1 MAEVDHEE
9 QRDVERWAA
18 IGAARRAPAA
28 GENAGAPAL
37 HVYNFCH
44 ELLEV
49 AVEPLVVGRAEEMG
63 GETGEQRA
71 GASEGAPL
79 ADLSSIAGG
88 KGGSGAEQGRPQTY
102 WRLGS

>member
-1 MAEVDHEE
+1 MSPTRPFAAVADRERVRVVVAEVDHEE

-49 AVEPLVVGRAEEMG
+49 AVEPLVVGGAKQMG
-63 GETGEQRA
+63 WKRGE
-71 GASEGAPL
+71 
-79 ADLSSIAGG
+79 
-88 KGGSGAEQGRPQTY
+88 
-102 WRLGS
+102 